1 MILAK
6 LPKVTQIES
15 DRVEVLTKVSLI
27 PQPQL
32 PITIYPASP
41 AGMVNN
47 NLAILES
54 S

>member
-27 PQPQL
+27 HNPSSQSLYIL
-32 PITIYPASP
+32 P
-41 AGMVNN
+41 
-47 NLAILES
+47 LLQEW
-54 S
+54 